1 MKSIEQWIKE
11 YGESHQNFT
20 NKAIHWIC
28 VPLIMLSLLAL
39 ISMIPFPINDITL
52 FSINGEKV
60 LLNWTIIFLLF
71 AIIFYLR
78 LSISI
83 AVGMILIAIGM
94 IASINWIEFF
104 DPTIWRL
111 SLAIFV
117 IAWIGQFIGHK
128 IEGKKPSFFEDLQ
141 FLLIGPAWL
150 LSFIYKK
157 IGIRL

>member
-1 MKSIEQWIKE
+1 MKSIEQWIEE

-20 NKAIHWIC
+20 NKVIHWIC

-39 ISMIPFPINDITL
+39 ISILPFPIHDITL

-83 AVGMILIAIGM
+83 AVGMLLIAFAM
-94 IASINWIEFF
+94 IASINWIEVF
-104 DPTIWRL
+104 DPAIWRL
-111 SLAIFV
+111 SLSIFTM
-117 IAWIGQFIGHK
+117 AWIGQFIGHK

>member
-1 MKSIEQWIKE
+1 MKSIEQLIEE
-11 YGESHQNFT
+11 YGESHQNST

-39 ISMIPFPINDITL
+39 ISMIPFPIHDITL

-60 LLNWTIIFLLF
+60 FLNWTIIFLLF
-71 AIIFYLR
+71 AVIFYLR

-83 AVGMILIAIGM
+83 AVGMLFIAIGM
-94 IASINWIEFF
+94 IASINWIELF

-111 SLAIFV
+111 SLSIFV

-128 IEGKKPSFFEDLQ
+128 IEGKKPSFFKDLQ

>member
-1 MKSIEQWIKE
+1 MKSIEQLIEE
-11 YGESHQNFT
+11 YGESHQNST

-39 ISMIPFPINDITL
+39 ISMIPFPIHDITL

-60 LLNWTIIFLLF
+60 FLNWTIIFLLF
-71 AIIFYLR
+71 AVIFYLR

-83 AVGMILIAIGM
+83 AVGMLFIAIGM
-94 IASINWIEFF
+94 IASINWIELL

-111 SLAIFV
+111 SLSIFV
-117 IAWIGQFIGHK
+117 MAWIGQFIGHK

>member
-1 MKSIEQWIKE
+1 MKSIEQWIEE
-11 YGESHQNFT
+11 YGESHQNST

-39 ISMIPFPINDITL
+39 ISMIPFPIHDITL

-60 LLNWTIIFLLF
+60 FLNWTIIFLLF
-71 AIIFYLR
+71 AVIFYLR

-83 AVGMILIAIGM
+83 AVGMLLIAIGM
-94 IASINWIEFF
+94 IASINWIVLF
-104 DPTIWRL
+104 DPTIWKL
-111 SLAIFV
+111 SLSIFV
-117 IAWIGQFIGHK
+117 MAWIGQFIGHK